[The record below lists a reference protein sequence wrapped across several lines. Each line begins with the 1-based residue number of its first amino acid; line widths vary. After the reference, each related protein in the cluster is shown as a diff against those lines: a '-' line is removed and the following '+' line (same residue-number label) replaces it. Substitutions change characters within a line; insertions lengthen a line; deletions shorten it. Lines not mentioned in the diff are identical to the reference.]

1 MPEYVLQP
9 PPPGDAPPQLDP
21 SQQAVVDHRGGPL
34 LVLAGP
40 GTGKTAT
47 LVELVVDRVERGL
60 DPADALV
67 LTFGRKAAQ
76 ELRARIARRLPGKGV
91 VPAMTFHAYCYAL
104 VRQAAPPE
112 QFAEP
117 LRLLSA
123 PEQLWRLS
131 ELLLGATE
139 MGRVTWPQQ
148 LQPALRTRGFS
159 RELADFIGRARSY
172 GLDPSDVHR
181 LADERGEA
189 AWHPVAD
196 LWTEYEQVLAIAG
209 ETDYSGLV
217 DDATSLEEVPQ
228 PRLLVVDEYQD
239 TDPAQVALLQRLV
252 GPATELVAV
261 GDPDQSIYAFRG
273 ADVRGIWDFPDIF
286 GTPQRPATTLALQR
300 TRRFGPTLSAASRA
314 IINRIGVT
322 GSLSAEQFAAF
333 RNPEPDDADGS
344 IEVLTATDPR
354 AEAEH
359 IASLLRRAALDDG
372 VPFDQM
378 AVLVR
383 TGRESLGPY
392 ERALRAVGLPVEV
405 AGDEIPL
412 AEQPAVRSL
421 LLAARAAM
429 ALAAGRPLVPEE
441 AEALLTGPL
450 GHLDPSEMRRL
461 ARTLRREDA
470 EENGVLRDSRE
481 VVAERLAEPLGMP
494 DGPAARLAT
503 ALQKAA
509 ALITDRA
516 TAERVLW
523 ALWDGTGWPRRLSA
537 AADHGDESAHRDLDA
552 MVALFDDAA
561 RSQERGARV
570 EIAAYIDGLQGQ
582 EIPGDT
588 LAERGTRPHAV
599 RVMTAHRAKGLEWD
613 LVVLAGVQDGRW
625 PATRTAGT
633 LLRTERLD
641 PRGDGRPP
649 SFGSLLAEE
658 RRLFYVAMTRAKRR
672 LVVTAVESMASDG
685 EQPSRFVEE
694 LIEHGVP
701 RSSPEPLRRPMRPV
715 TLRGAVTQ
723 LRWLAERGATPA
735 VRAGASSRLREL
747 RDVVPAAD
755 PETWWGIREH
765 TQADVPI
772 RPADEPLA
780 LSGSAVSDLSLC
792 SLRWF
797 LSREAKGTE
806 PTSTAQG
813 FGSAIHVLAKELVDQ
828 LTVDADATELIAH
841 LDSIWH
847 QLDYDTPWIAARE
860 RDEAAAAVRRLVRW
874 HQDRG
879 DRTTVGA
886 EHEFV
891 VDVPVGED
899 TVRLRGSMDRVEVD
913 ADGRVHVV
921 DFKTGKNKPTVEEI
935 SQHPQLGVYQVAVLH
950 GAVPEHTQSGGAE
963 LVHLRKELKA
973 DPGMPVV
980 QEQDAPRDGEPFF
993 ADDLIATSR
1002 DAVRL
1007 ERFAATL
1014 NQHCDRCPFR
1024 RSCPAQHDGGPTV
1037 GDVA

>member
-1 MPEYVLQP
+1 M
-9 PPPGDAPPQLDP
+9 
-21 SQQAVVDHRGGPL
+21 DHRGGPL

-47 LVELVVDRVERGL
+47 LVELVVDRIQGGL
-60 DPADALV
+60 DPQECLV

-76 ELRARIARRLPGKGV
+76 ELRSRIAHRLPGRAV

-104 VRQAAPPE
+104 VRQASPPE

-123 PEQLWRLS
+123 PEQLWRIS

-139 MGRVTWPQQ
+139 MGRITWPDA
-148 LQPALRTRGFS
+148 LRPALRTRGFT
-159 RELADFIGRARSY
+159 REIADFIGRARSY
-172 GLDPSDVHR
+172 GLDPGRVHE
-181 LADERGEA
+181 LADERAEPT
-189 AWHPVAD
+189 WHPVAD

-217 DDATSLEEVPQ
+217 DDATSLPDVPQ
-228 PRLLVVDEYQD
+228 PKLLVVDEYQD
-239 TDPAQVALLQRLV
+239 TDAAQVALLQRLA
-252 GPATELVAV
+252 GPSTELVAV

-273 ADVRGIWDFPDIF
+273 ADLRGIWDFTDTF
-286 GTPQRPATTLALQR
+286 GTSQRPATTLALRR
-300 TRRFGPTLSAASRA
+300 TRRFGPILTSASRA
-314 IINRIGVT
+314 VINRIGVT
-322 GSLSAEQFAAF
+322 GSLSAESFAAF
-333 RNPEPDDADGS
+333 RHPEPDDIEGS
-344 IEVLTATDPR
+344 VEVLTATDPL
-354 AEAEH
+354 AEAEQ

-412 AEQPAVRSL
+412 ADQPAVRSL
-421 LLAARAAM
+421 LLAARAAI
-429 ALAAGRPLVPEE
+429 ALASGRQLVPEE

-450 GHLDPSEMRRL
+450 GHLDPSAMRRL
-461 ARTLRREDA
+461 ARTLRRQDA
-470 EENGVLRDSRE
+470 EQNGRLRDSRE
-481 VVAERLAEPLGMP
+481 VVAECLAEPLSLP

-503 ALQKAA
+503 ALQRAA
-509 ALITDRA
+509 ALIIDRA
-516 TAERVLW
+516 PAERVIW
-523 ALWDGTGWPRRLSA
+523 TLWDGTGWPRRLSA
-537 AADHGDESAHRDLDA
+537 AADAGDETAHRDLDA

-570 EIAAYIDGLQGQ
+570 ETAAYLDGLQGQ

-625 PATRTAGT
+625 PATRTACT

-641 PRGDGRPP
+641 PRGGGRPP

-658 RRLFYVAMTRAKRR
+658 RRLFYVAMTRARRR

-694 LIEHGVP
+694 LIEHGVQQ
-701 RSSPEPLRRPMRPV
+701 SSPEPLRRPMRPV

-723 LRWLAERGATPA
+723 LRWLAERGDTPA
-735 VRAGASSRLREL
+735 VRAGASRRLRDL

-755 PETWWGIREH
+755 PDTWWGLREH
-765 TQADVPI
+765 TRADVPI
-772 RPADEPLA
+772 RPVDEPLA
-780 LSGSAVSDLSLC
+780 LSGSAVSDMTTC

-797 LSREAKGTE
+797 LSREARGTE
-806 PTSTAQG
+806 PTTTAQG
-813 FGSAIHVLAKELVDQ
+813 FGLAIHVLAAELVEQ
-828 LTVDADATELIAH
+828 LAIDADASALIAQ
-841 LDSIWH
+841 LDSVWH

-860 RDEAAAAVRRLVRW
+860 RDEAASAVRRLVHW
-874 HQDRG
+874 HLDRG
-879 DRTTVGA
+879 DRTTIGA
-886 EHEFV
+886 EHDFV
-891 VDVPVGED
+891 VDVPVGDD
-899 TVRLRGSMDRVEVD
+899 TVRLRGSMDRVELD
-913 ADGRVHVV
+913 SEGRVHVV
-921 DFKTGKNKPTVEEI
+921 DFKTGKGKPTADELAD
-935 SQHPQLGVYQVAVLH
+935 HAQLGVYQVAVVH
-950 GAVPEHTQSGGAE
+950 GAVPEHAVSGGAE
-963 LVHLRKELKA
+963 LVHLRQEFKA
-973 DPGMPVV
+973 APGHPVV
-980 QEQDAPRDGEPFF
+980 QVQDPPEPGVPFF
-993 ADDLIATSR
+993 ADDLIRSSR

-1007 ERFAATL
+1007 ESFTATV

-1037 GDVA
+1037 DEAS

>member
-1 MPEYVLQP
+1 
-9 PPPGDAPPQLDP
+9 
-21 SQQAVVDHRGGPL
+21 
-34 LVLAGP
+34 
-40 GTGKTAT
+40 
-47 LVELVVDRVERGL
+47 
-60 DPADALV
+60 
-67 LTFGRKAAQ
+67 
-76 ELRARIARRLPGKGV
+76 
-91 VPAMTFHAYCYAL
+91 
-104 VRQAAPPE
+104 
-112 QFAEP
+112 
-117 LRLLSA
+117 
-123 PEQLWRLS
+123 
-131 ELLLGATE
+131 
-139 MGRVTWPQQ
+139 
-148 LQPALRTRGFS
+148 
-159 RELADFIGRARSY
+159 
-172 GLDPSDVHR
+172 
-181 LADERGEA
+181 
-189 AWHPVAD
+189 
-196 LWTEYEQVLAIAG
+196 
-209 ETDYSGLV
+209 
-217 DDATSLEEVPQ
+217 
-228 PRLLVVDEYQD
+228 
-239 TDPAQVALLQRLV
+239 
-252 GPATELVAV
+252 
-261 GDPDQSIYAFRG
+261 
-273 ADVRGIWDFPDIF
+273 
-286 GTPQRPATTLALQR
+286 
-300 TRRFGPTLSAASRA
+300 
-314 IINRIGVT
+314 
-322 GSLSAEQFAAF
+322 
-333 RNPEPDDADGS
+333 
-344 IEVLTATDPR
+344 
-354 AEAEH
+354 
-359 IASLLRRAALDDG
+359 
-372 VPFDQM
+372 M

-412 AEQPAVRSL
+412 ADQPAVRSL

-429 ALAAGRPLVPEE
+429 AVAARRPLVPEE

-450 GHLDPSEMRRL
+450 GHLDPSAMRRL

-470 EENGVLRDSRE
+470 EQNGVLRDSRE
-481 VVAERLAEPLGMP
+481 VVAERLTEPLGVP

-509 ALITDRA
+509 ALVIERA

-523 ALWDGTGWPRRLSA
+523 ALWDGTAWPRRLSA
-537 AADHGDESAHRDLDA
+537 AADHGDEAAHRDLDA

-599 RVMTAHRAKGLEWD
+599 RVMTAHRSKGLEWD

-658 RRLFYVAMTRAKRR
+658 RRLFYVGMTRARRR

-694 LIEHGVP
+694 LLEHGVP

-735 VRAGASSRLREL
+735 VRAGASSRLRAL
-747 RDVVPAAD
+747 RDVVPAAHPD
-755 PETWWGIREH
+755 TWWGIREH
-765 TQADVPI
+765 TQADVSI

-797 LSREAKGTE
+797 LSREARGTE

-813 FGSAIHVLAKELVDQ
+813 FGLAIHVLAKELADQ
-828 LTVDADATELIAH
+828 LTMDADATELIGH

-860 RDEAAAAVRRLVRW
+860 RDEAASAVRRLVRW

-879 DRTTVGA
+879 DRTTLGA

-891 VDVPVGED
+891 VDVPVPGGGAGPWAADGAVD

-913 ADGRVHVV
+913 AEGRVHVV

-950 GAVPEHTQSGGAE
+950 GAVPGHTESGGAE

-973 DPGMPVV
+973 SPGMPVV
-980 QEQDAPRDGEPFF
+980 QEQAAPEAGAPFF
-993 ADDLIATSR
+993 ADALVRESR

-1007 ERFAATL
+1007 ERFSATL

-1037 GDVA
+1037 GDIA